1 VHSVLR
7 SHLSQRS
14 AVSGQRRAVAFGLAT
29 ACALA
34 LALAL
39 AVPLYHDPPAKP
51 WSPPG
56 VALLG
61 DQPLQSARCEQ
72 WLAAGQGERT
82 RALDALHGVVGGPT
96 PYGPAT
102 ALTRAEAQR
111 LFDRTCSN
119 PIARNFLLY
128 ELYTRASGFRKLV
141 EPNV

>member
-7 SHLSQRS
+7 PYLI
-14 AVSGQRRAVAFGLAT
+14 AAL
-29 ACALA
+29 CALA
-34 LALAL
+34 LAIAI
-39 AVPLYHDPPAKP
+39 PLRHEHRARP
-51 WSPPG
+51 WAPPG

-61 DQPLQSARCEQ
+61 GLPLQQARCEQ
-72 WLAAGQGERT
+72 WLAGSQAERT
-82 RALDALHGVVGGPT
+82 GALDALHGVVGGPT

-102 ALTRAEAQR
+102 ALTRPEAQR

-128 ELYTRASGFRKLV
+128 ELYTRASGFRSLV

>member
-1 VHSVLR
+1 VL
-7 SHLSQRS
+7 L
-14 AVSGQRRAVAFGLAT
+14 AAVAA

-34 LALAL
+34 LAI
-39 AVPLYHDPPAKP
+39 AVPLHHEHAPKA

-61 DQPLQSARCEQ
+61 GLPLQQARCEQ
-72 WLAAGQGERT
+72 WLAGSQPERN

-102 ALTRAEAQR
+102 ALTRPEAQR

-128 ELYTRASGFRKLV
+128 ELYTRASGFRSLV

>member
-1 VHSVLR
+1 MHPVLR
-7 SHLSQRS
+7 AYLSRAT
-14 AVSGQRRAVAFGLAT
+14 AVGRRRTAVVAAVAAACTLAFT
-29 ACALA
+29 LA
-34 LALAL
+34 ITLHHQR
-39 AVPLYHDPPAKP
+39 PGSIP

-61 DQPLQSARCEQ
+61 GQPLQSARCEQ
-72 WLAAGQGERT
+72 WLSARQGDRD
-82 RALDALHGVVGGPT
+82 RALDTLHGVVGGPT

-102 ALTRAEAQR
+102 ALTRPEAQR

-128 ELYTRASGFRKLV
+128 ELYTRASGFRSLV

>member
-1 VHSVLR
+1 VHPVPGPHLR
-7 SHLSQRS
+7 ETP
-14 AVSGQRRAVAFGLAT
+14 AVRRRPSAVAFGLAA

-34 LALAL
+34 FAL
-39 AVPLYHDPPAKP
+39 AVPLHHAHPAKP

-61 DQPLQSARCEQ
+61 GLPMQQARCEQ
-72 WLAAGQGERT
+72 WLAAGQGERD

-102 ALTRAEAQR
+102 ALTRPEAQR

-128 ELYTRASGFRKLV
+128 ELYTRASGFRSLV
-141 EPNV
+141 EPTV

>member
-1 VHSVLR
+1 VL
-7 SHLSQRS
+7 L
-14 AVSGQRRAVAFGLAT
+14 AAVAA

-34 LALAL
+34 LAI
-39 AVPLYHDPPAKP
+39 AVPLHYEHTPKA
-51 WSPPG
+51 WAPPG

-61 DQPLQSARCEQ
+61 GLPLQQARCEQ
-72 WLAAGQGERT
+72 WLAGSQPERN

-102 ALTRAEAQR
+102 ALTRPEAQR
-111 LFDRTCSN
+111 LLDRTCSN

-128 ELYTRASGFRKLV
+128 ELYTRASGFRSLV